1 MLKSNRV
8 IHLQAGYYQYGPA
21 AMVTPELLS
30 LGERIE
36 LILWNTPDIF
46 LFLFFLPPPCTD
58 EEFKSQHIGNGGL
71 LVHSAGQLKH
81 LDKHDV

>member
-21 AMVTPELLS
+21 AMVALELLS

-36 LILWNTPDIF
+36 LILWTFNTSDII
-46 LFLFFLPPPCTD
+46 FFLPPPCTD

-81 LDKHDV
+81 LDKCDV